1 MEMEATAEVGGMQI
15 SYFPFECHPPVL
27 SGFIQIL
34 IFFPKVTV
42 ASAMEN
48 QWPGE
53 TLNLVTATTHLRS
66 PAAAGASSTPGSAPR
81 SSSTG
86 VLWRSIFPAAPA
98 TTHEASQLYVKQNA
112 PPRARTQAMALPGSL
127 GPGLDFSLQVFIGVC
142 CFFETINSKKFSFQD
157 S

>member
-1 MEMEATAEVGGMQI
+1 
-15 SYFPFECHPPVL
+15 
-27 SGFIQIL
+27 
-34 IFFPKVTV
+34 
-42 ASAMEN
+42 MEN

-53 TLNLVTATTHLRS
+53 TPNSVTATTQLRS
-66 PAAAGASSTPGSAPR
+66 TAATGASSTPGSAPG

-86 VLWRSIFPAAPA
+86 MLWRSIFPAAPA

-157 S
+157 SWWRSSDLDFVISDIFTVQPKMYFKNLQFLEGDS